1 MAQNSYPKT
10 LLAIL
15 LSLNAALAFAQ
26 ESQEQLRLAAMLR
39 QLDSVQHMADEAARR
54 PDDATSRYTFDYQ
67 RLGADLKRVRHGIND
82 YLTPKRAQPRDPVEL
97 LGDYR
102 QQERN
107 AP

>member
-1 MAQNSYPKT
+1 MAQNSYLKT
-10 LLAIL
+10 LLVIFL
-15 LSLNAALAFAQ
+15 LLNTTLAFAQ
-26 ESQEQLRLAAMLR
+26 DSQEQLRLAAMLR
-39 QLDSVQHMADEAARR
+39 QLELVQHMADEAARR
-54 PDDATSRYTFDYQ
+54 PDDAPSRYTFDYQ
-67 RLGADLKRVRHGIND
+67 RLGADLERVRHGIHD

>member
-1 MAQNSYPKT
+1 MAQKTYPKA

-39 QLDSVQHMADEAARR
+39 QLELVQHMADEAASR
-54 PDDATSRYTFDYQ
+54 PDNAPSRYTFDYQ
-67 RLGADLKRVRHGIND
+67 RLSTDLERVRHGIHD

-102 QQERN
+102 QQNGN

>member
-1 MAQNSYPKT
+1 MAQNSYLKT

-15 LSLNAALAFAQ
+15 LLVNAALAFAQ
-26 ESQEQLRLAAMLR
+26 ESQEKLRLAAMLR
-39 QLDSVQHMADEAARR
+39 QLDLVQHIADEAFRR
-54 PDDATSRYTFDYQ
+54 PDDAPSRYTFDYQ
-67 RLGADLKRVRHGIND
+67 RLSTDLKRVRHGIHD